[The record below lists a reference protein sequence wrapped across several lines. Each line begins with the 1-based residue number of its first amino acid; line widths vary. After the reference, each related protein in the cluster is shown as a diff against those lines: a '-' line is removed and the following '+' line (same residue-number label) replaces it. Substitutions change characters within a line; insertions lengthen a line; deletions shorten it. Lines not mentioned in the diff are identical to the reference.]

1 MWLINGFNYFDGL
14 FGTLLYFVKSIF
26 FTIWLEH
33 VVKHYWAKYLKMV
46 LRLMI
51 YVNIIG

>member
-1 MWLINGFNYFDGL
+1 MGLIILMVHLEL
-14 FGTLLYFVKSIF
+14 FPYFVKSIF

-51 YVNIIG
+51 YVNIIS

>member
-1 MWLINGFNYFDGL
+1 MGLIILIVYL
-14 FGTLLYFVKSIF
+14 ELYYILWKVFSL
-26 FTIWLEH
+26 LEH

-51 YVNIIG
+51 YVNIIS

>member
-1 MWLINGFNYFDGL
+1 MGLIYFDGL
-14 FGTLLYFVKSIF
+14 FGTFPYFVKSIF

-51 YVNIIG
+51 YGNIIG

>member
-1 MWLINGFNYFDGL
+1 MGLIILMVYLEL
-14 FGTLLYFVKSIF
+14 FHILWKVFSLPS
-26 FTIWLEH
+26 EH

-46 LRLMI
+46 LRLII